1 MMGHITTPALKC
13 VTTPPDRPHAL
24 ELVRP
29 ENWVRGEHYTKEGF
43 GRYAVDFFHD
53 SYYERDGRRV
63 VLREVEHCID
73 ADGLKL
79 MSRSRTVHELLPD
92 GSEDVWPA

>member
-1 MMGHITTPALKC
+1 MHSIAIPCLSCITL
-13 VTTPPDRPHAL
+13 PPDRPHPL

-29 ENWVRGEHYTKEGF
+29 ENWVRGEHYTRKGL
-43 GRYAVDFFHD
+43 GRYDVDFFHD

-63 VLREVEHCID
+63 VLREIERCVD
-73 ADGLKL
+73 ADGLTL
-79 MSRSRTVHELLPD
+79 RGRSRTMHELHPD